1 MVWLYLMMVVCQPQ
15 PVADGEGVFSKA
27 LWFVQA
33 YGNPTCSWAEHD
45 QHVKHVLAKSLADD
59 RQLSLAELSEL
70 VDIDV
75 FQQFAG
81 EDSILSDA
89 ELTAALA
96 TATPAARL
104 RLFPKLKLHADEL
117 TTSFDMIAP
126 SKYRAIDQL
135 SDWIVQ
141 QSETGEPLN
150 IVTTCTGNSRRSI
163 LSAQMGNLAAA
174 FYGFEN
180 VRFYSGGT
188 APTAFDPRTI
198 TTLQEIGFHIEPTG
212 KEAERGEIQL
222 SNPIFDIA
230 WGEGL
235 SGLEFSKMFDHKS
248 NPQAGF
254 AAILVC
260 SEADDDCPHIAGAA
274 YRISMTFLDPKAF
287 DDSRFETQKYA
298 ERRDDI
304 GRTFLA
310 VMANARR
317 KLHHKTASNEQLVR
331 PRDLTP
337 QGRIK

>member
-1 MVWLYLMMVVCQPQ
+1 MAWLYLMMVVCQPQ
-15 PVADGEGVFSKA
+15 TVADDEGVFSKA
-27 LWFVQA
+27 LWFVHA
-33 YGNPTCSWAEHD
+33 YGKVTCSAAEKD
-45 QHVKHVLAKSLADD
+45 QHVKHFLAKSLADD
-59 RQLSLAELSEL
+59 RQLSLKEMSEL
-70 VDIDV
+70 VDSEV
-75 FQQFAG
+75 FQNFSG

-89 ELTAALA
+89 ELTAALV

-104 RLFPKLKLHADEL
+104 RLFPKLKHHAIEL

-126 SKYRAIDQL
+126 SRYRAIEQL

-150 IVTTCTGNSRRSI
+150 FVTTCTGNSRRSI
-163 LSAQMGNLAAA
+163 LSAQMGNMAAA
-174 FYGFEN
+174 YYGFEN

-188 APTAFDPRTI
+188 APTAFNPRTI

-212 KEAERGEIQL
+212 KEAERGQIQL

-235 SGLEFSKMFDHKS
+235 SGVEFSKMHDDKS
-248 NPQAGF
+248 NPRSGF
-254 AAILVC
+254 AAVLVC
-260 SEADDDCPHIAGAA
+260 SEADADCPDVAGAA
-274 YRISMTFLDPKAF
+274 FRFSMTFLDPKTF

-310 VMANARR
+310 VMADARR
-317 KLHHKTASNEQLVR
+317 KLHHKTASNEYLVR
-331 PRDLTP
+331 PRN
-337 QGRIK
+337 